1 MKQKEWYETWF
12 DSPYYH
18 VLYQNRDE
26 EEAEQFMQNLLSYL
40 KLPDNSRVL
49 DVACGKGR
57 HAVYLAENGLDVVGI
72 DLSWKN
78 ISHAQHLERKNLSF
92 FLHDMRKAFYVNYF
106 EVVFNL
112 FTSFGYFE
120 SEKENQR
127 AINSMSLSLK
137 KGGRLVIDF
146 FNSNKISKELVPQE
160 YLTREGL
167 MFLVK
172 KQFEGKVISKK
183 IYLQDRGKEYEFE
196 ERVQT
201 LHMSDFQKYFEI
213 CKLQIKDVFGDYQLN
228 AYDENNSDRM
238 IIIAEKI

>member
-78 ISHAQHLERKNLSF
+78 ICHAQHLERKNLSF

-160 YLTREGL
+160 YVTREGL
-167 MFLVK
+167 MFLLK
-172 KQFEGKVISKK
+172 KQFEGKVIS
-183 IYLQDRGKEYEFE
+183 
-196 ERVQT
+196 
-201 LHMSDFQKYFEI
+201 
-213 CKLQIKDVFGDYQLN
+213 
-228 AYDENNSDRM
+228 
-238 IIIAEKI
+238 